1 MELQLRRKLL
11 YWKNKRMKPRN
22 LISKKTGHH
31 ASDQYFKHHAALW
44 FDTDMVVVFVGGF
57 VLGLLLGVGVSSLS

>member
-1 MELQLRRKLL
+1 
-11 YWKNKRMKPRN
+11 MKPRN
-22 LISKKTGHH
+22 FISKKTGHH
-31 ASDQYFKHHAALW
+31 ASDEYFKHHAALW